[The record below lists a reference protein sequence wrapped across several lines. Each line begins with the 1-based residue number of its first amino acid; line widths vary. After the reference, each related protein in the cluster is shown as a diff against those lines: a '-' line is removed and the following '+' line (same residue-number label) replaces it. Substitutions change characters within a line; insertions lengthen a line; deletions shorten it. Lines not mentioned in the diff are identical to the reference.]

1 MRCLKKISG
10 VVENCNG
17 IGCHGNSTAAAG
29 TLLYGINYQVLMHK
43 HLDQMALILLD
54 ACERFVSLYACRVLC
69 TTDRVPQKKCHFIF
83 QHNFNM
89 FGDIFILFT
98 AFCSEN
104 DFPIQRSSI
113 NCATGCVRG

>member
-89 FGDIFILFT
+89 FGDIFILLKHFVQKMI
-98 AFCSEN
+98 SPYKE
-104 DFPIQRSSI
+104 
-113 NCATGCVRG
+113 VR